1 MEDIQ
6 RGQDDRNSEAFD
18 DLAVDFLEYLRPRGP
33 WVLSAIVPDG
43 AIETITARA
52 AAEVR
57 AFVRKHGGN
66 RNLYYSVNPPRRDLA
81 SKAAKTDIAAIEYAL
96 ADLDL
101 NPGEASLEA
110 KTRYLEQLKTFK
122 PKPTA
127 MVDSGNGIQLLW
139 RLEVPIILPAPQR
152 ITDDGANPG
161 LPIPRKL
168 RRRSTTWK
176 PASKG

>member
-96 ADLDL
+96 ADLDP

-127 MVDSGNGIQLLW
+127 MSIRATEFNFYGGLRCRSFSPRHREL
-139 RLEVPIILPAPQR
+139 RM
-152 ITDDGANPG
+152 TGANPG